1 MVLVSFLCTSNVILL
16 HCLQVRG
23 APAIA
28 IVGSLSLALQLK
40 NSEFEDK
47 DALQKFV
54 NSSFQY
60 LLTARPTAV
69 NIAKS
74 ANRFSRLIMEAS
86 PCVSVQGIKD
96 HILAEIEGMLEEDVR
111 TNRNI
116 GNFGAEDIMKWLNGK
131 KATVLTHCNTGSLAT
146 AGYGTALGIIRS
158 LHSMDALSH
167 VYCTETRPYNQGAR
181 LTAYELVYENIPATL
196 ICDSMGSLLMKEKG
210 INVVVVGADRVV
222 SNGDTANK
230 IGTFQLAIAAQYH
243 RVPFYVAAPVTTLD
257 FSLVSGDQIKIEE
270 RPSKEMFYVGGNR
283 VAAEGIGCWN
293 PAFDVTPA
301 SLITGGIVT
310 ERGVFAAGN
319 LKSLLL

>member
-1 MVLVSFLCTSNVILL
+1 MFVCCCFF
-16 HCLQVRG
+16 LQVRG

-54 NSSFQY
+54 DSSFQY

-69 NIAKS
+69 NIATS
-74 ANRFSRLIMEAS
+74 AQRFSWLLQKAS
-86 PCVSVQGIKD
+86 PDASVQAVKD
-96 HILAEIEGMLEEDVR
+96 TILTEMEGMLDEDVK
-111 TNRNI
+111 TNKLI
-116 GNFGAEDIMKWLNGK
+116 GKFGAGDIIKRLNGK
-131 KATVLTHCNTGSLAT
+131 KAIVLTHCNTGSLAT

-158 LHSMDALSH
+158 LHAQDALGH

-181 LTAYELVYENIPATL
+181 LTAYELVYEGIPATL

-210 INVVVVGADRVV
+210 INSVVVGADRVV

-230 IGTFQLAIAAQYH
+230 IGTYQLAIAAQYH
-243 RVPFYVAAPVTTLD
+243 KVPFYVAAPVTSID
-257 FSLVSGDQIKIEE
+257 FSLGCGDQIKIEE
-270 RPSKEMFYVGGNR
+270 RPSKEMFYMGGSR
-283 VAAEGIGCWN
+283 TAAEGIGCWN

-301 SLITGGIVT
+301 GLITGGIVT
-310 ERGVFAAGN
+310 ERGVFTADD
-319 LKSLLL
+319 LKSLS